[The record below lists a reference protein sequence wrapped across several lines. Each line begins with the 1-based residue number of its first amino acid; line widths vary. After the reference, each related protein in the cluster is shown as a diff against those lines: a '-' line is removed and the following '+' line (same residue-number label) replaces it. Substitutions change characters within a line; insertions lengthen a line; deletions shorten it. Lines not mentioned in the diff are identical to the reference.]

1 MDGWRVWQ
9 IRPLPPACTVL
20 RQTPNH
26 QPHTHTGNGTEEI
39 LTSHRATSFQF
50 ISLHAAN
57 LFPYTGGVPD
67 PSRYPHLVNIPIE
80 APLTP
85 AKYRKAWAQVG

>member
-1 MDGWRVWQ
+1 MEG
-9 IRPLPPACTVL
+9 LAN
-20 RQTPNH
+20 QTPTPCLYRPQTNTH
-26 QPHTHTGNGTEEI
+26 PPSTHTGNGTEEI

>member
-1 MDGWRVWQ
+1 MDGGFGKSDPY
-9 IRPLPPACTVL
+9 PLPVPSSDKHPT
-20 RQTPNH
+20 TN
-26 QPHTHTGNGTEEI
+26 HTHTGNGTEEI
-39 LTSHRATSFQF
+39 LTSHRASSFQF

-57 LFPYTGGVPD
+57 LFPYTGVVPD